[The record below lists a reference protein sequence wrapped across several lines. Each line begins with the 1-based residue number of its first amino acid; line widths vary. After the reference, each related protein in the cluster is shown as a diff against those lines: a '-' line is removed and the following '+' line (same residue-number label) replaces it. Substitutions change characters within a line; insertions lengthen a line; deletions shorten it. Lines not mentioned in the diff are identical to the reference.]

1 MKILGFAALFFLIVA
16 AVLVTAGQIG
26 LLTGRPPQDLGVQN
40 GRLKVPSQTPN
51 SVSSQ
56 ADLYPNHPQ
65 MNYARIAP
73 FQING
78 DGEKAMAKIAEILKN
93 APRTVVVKQEPG
105 YIYAQSTTAVLRF
118 TDDVEFWLDKSAG
131 VIQVRS
137 ASRLGK
143 KDFNVN
149 RDRIESIRAQFM
161 QN

>member
-73 FQING
+73 FQFSG
-78 DGEKAMAKIAEILKN
+78 DGEKAMARIAEILKN

-149 RDRIESIRAQFM
+149 RDRVESIRAQFM